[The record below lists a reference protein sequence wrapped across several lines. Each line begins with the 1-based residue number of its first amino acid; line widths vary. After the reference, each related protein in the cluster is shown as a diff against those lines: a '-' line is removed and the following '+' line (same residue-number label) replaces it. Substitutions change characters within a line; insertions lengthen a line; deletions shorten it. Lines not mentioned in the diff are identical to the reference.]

1 MNRCRRQLVS
11 CCAVAWLAVT
21 AGCYKATFYQNP
33 QVTSGDQHEEW
44 TDFFLFGLV
53 GNQSIEVGRY
63 CPPNSVAVVRTG
75 ANAGTG
81 FVSVITL
88 GIYTPHKVYVTCA
101 APARAEYPSAPGPL
115 AKTSSS
121 NTEAQ

>member
-1 MNRCRRQLVS
+1 L
-11 CCAVAWLAVT
+11 LAVT

-33 QVTSGDQHEEW
+33 QVTSGDQHDEW
-44 TDFFLFGLV
+44 TNFYLFGLV
-53 GNQSIEVGRY
+53 GSESIEVGRY

-81 FVSVITL
+81 FVSIITL

-101 APARAEYPSAPGPL
+101 APARAETATAAGPL
-115 AKTSSS
+115 ANTSSS
-121 NTEAQ
+121 NTEVQ

>member
-1 MNRCRRQLVS
+1 MSRYRRQWVS

-21 AGCYKATFYQNP
+21 AGCYKATFYRDP
-33 QVTSGDQHEEW
+33 QVTSGDQHEAW

-53 GNQSIEVGRY
+53 GSETVDVGRY
-63 CPPNSVAVVRTG
+63 CPPNSVAMVRTG

-81 FVSVITL
+81 FISIITL

-101 APARAEYPSAPGPL
+101 APARAEKATATGQL
-115 AKTSSS
+115 ANTTSP
-121 NTEAQ
+121 NTEAP